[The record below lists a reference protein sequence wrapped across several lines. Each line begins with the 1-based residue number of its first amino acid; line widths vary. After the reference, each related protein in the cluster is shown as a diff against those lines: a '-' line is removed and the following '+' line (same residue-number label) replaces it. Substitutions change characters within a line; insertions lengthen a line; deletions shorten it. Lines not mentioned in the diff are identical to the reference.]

1 MNYKN
6 VFWGVILIII
16 GSLFILK
23 NLDIIYFNWGSLLRL
38 WPVLLILWGISIIP
52 VKNGIK
58 VLLSLVVVAISIIL
72 IVNSHHY
79 SNGWSIRFGDL
90 DYEYRHEED
99 HNRSRDWESQSIFEE
114 FDENIDFAYLSFD
127 AAIGNFS
134 LNQGT
139 NRLIEFEKEGNL
151 GPYYIDSKENDNK
164 VFIRLGLEND
174 NFRGKN
180 FENNAIIRLNPE
192 PIWELDIDVGA
203 ADIEMDLSD
212 FMVRKLEID
221 GGASSIDVR
230 IGNLYQETELNI
242 DAGAS
247 SINLWLPIELGC
259 KIDATTVL
267 TSRNYEGF
275 EKTESGIYQTNN
287 FEEADNKIYI
297 TLDAAIASLN
307 FRRY

>member
-52 VKNGIK
+52 VKNGVK
-58 VLLSLVVVAISIIL
+58 VLLSLAVVAVSIVL
-72 IVNSHHY
+72 IVNSNHY
-79 SNGWSIRFGDL
+79 WNGWSIRFSDW
-90 DYEYRHEED
+90 DYEHRHD
-99 HNRSRDWESQSIFEE
+99 KDYDRSKDWESQSIFED
-114 FDENIDFAYLSFD
+114 FDENFEYAFLSFD
-127 AAIGNFS
+127 AAIGDFR

-139 NRLIEFEKEGNL
+139 NRLIEFEKDGNL
-151 GPYYIDSKENDNK
+151 GPYYIETKEDGNK

-180 FENNAIIRLNPE
+180 FENNAIIRLNPA
-192 PIWELDIDVGA
+192 PVWDLDIDVGA
-203 ADIEMDLSD
+203 ADIDMDLSG
-212 FMVRKLEID
+212 FMVRNLEID
-221 GGASSIDVR
+221 GGASSIDIT
-230 IGNLYQETELNI
+230 IGDLFKETELNI

-247 SINLWLPIELGC
+247 SINIWLPKESGC
-259 KIDATTVL
+259 EIDATTVL

-275 EKTESGIYQTNN
+275 EKTESGVYQTNN
-287 FEEADNKIYI
+287 FEEADNKIFI